1 MPEDYTTRGE
11 NLKRP
16 EKTNPATARIRTR
29 RLSYGS
35 DLRLGFADLM
45 GAEGYAAPARP
56 DEGEHLGDFG

>member
-16 EKTNPATARIRTR
+16 QKQPCDRADPHPSFI
-29 RLSYGS
+29 
-35 DLRLGFADLM
+35 LRLGFADLM

-56 DEGEHLGDFG
+56 DEGEHLGDFR